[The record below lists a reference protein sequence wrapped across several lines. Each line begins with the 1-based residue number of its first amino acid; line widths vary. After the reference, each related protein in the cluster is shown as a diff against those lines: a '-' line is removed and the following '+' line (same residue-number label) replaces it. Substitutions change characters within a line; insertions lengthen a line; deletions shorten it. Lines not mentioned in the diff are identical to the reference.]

1 MLMKNK
7 IKDIINSLDFK
18 TKMIIKNG
26 FKFCIFLCVISL
38 SLLVTYIFWVSI
50 PLVFNVGIMLFQ
62 MSLLFSVEFLIC
74 GIVVDSLKKRLI

>member
-1 MLMKNK
+1 MKNK

-50 PLVFNVGIMLFQ
+50 PLVFNVGII
-62 MSLLFSVEFLIC
+62 FLKNE
-74 GIVVDSLKKRLI
+74 KKYSKQEILEYLNKLIPDDFDN

>member
-1 MLMKNK
+1 MKNK

-50 PLVFNVGIMLFQ
+50 PFVFNVGIMLFQ